1 MGRMVIQRRVRAAEG
16 CRVAQTHLNPIR
28 QEGILLHPSATHSG
42 CSEIT
47 IFTINRF
54 AGWLL
59 LTDSKG
65 TVFSVPSPVWRLRPW
80 CRNGRVTVSGGFR
93 IKPDTE

>member
-1 MGRMVIQRRVRAAEG
+1 MVIQRRVRAAE
-16 CRVAQTHLNPIR
+16 VAQTHLNPIR
-28 QEGILLHPSATHSG
+28 QEGILLHPSATYSG

-59 LTDSKG
+59 VTDSKG
-65 TVFSVPSPVWRLRPW
+65 TVSSVPSPVWRLRPW

-93 IKPDTE
+93 IKLDTE